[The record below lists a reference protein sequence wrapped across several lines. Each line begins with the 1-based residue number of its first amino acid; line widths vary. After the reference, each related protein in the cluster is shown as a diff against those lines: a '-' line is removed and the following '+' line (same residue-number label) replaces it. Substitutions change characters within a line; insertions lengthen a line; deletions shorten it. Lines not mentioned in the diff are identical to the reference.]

1 MHTYSIAVILVL
13 VNCYSVRLTA
23 YVSVV
28 FSGLKVLA
36 IFFIV
41 GVGIITVMIR
51 KSFPDQLLRP
61 FESLEGHEPSTTSVA
76 VALYG
81 VLWAYDGWYAILT
94 DTSCHAIFNQ
104 RSFGFL
110 YAGMSLIMLSRKQ
123 ITLRGEYTLVYQCII
138 FSP

>member
-1 MHTYSIAVILVL
+1 MIAVILVL

-36 IFFIV
+36 IIFIV
-41 GVGIITVMIR
+41 GLGIITVIIQ

-61 FESLEGHEPSTTSVA
+61 FDPLEGHEPSAASVA

-81 VLWAYDGWYAILT
+81 VLWTYDGWYAM
-94 DTSCHAIFNQ
+94 
-104 RSFGFL
+104 R
-110 YAGMSLIMLSRKQ
+110 
-123 ITLRGEYTLVYQCII
+123 
-138 FSP
+138 

>member
-1 MHTYSIAVILVL
+1 MDVHPSSEQACKLITCLSRKIFSVLIHLHTHLSMIAVILVL

-36 IFFIV
+36 IILIV
-41 GVGIITVMIR
+41 GLGIITVIIQ

-61 FESLEGHEPSTTSVA
+61 FDPLEGHEPSAASVA

-81 VLWAYDGWYAILT
+81 VLWTYDGWYAM
-94 DTSCHAIFNQ
+94 
-104 RSFGFL
+104 R
-110 YAGMSLIMLSRKQ
+110 
-123 ITLRGEYTLVYQCII
+123 
-138 FSP
+138 